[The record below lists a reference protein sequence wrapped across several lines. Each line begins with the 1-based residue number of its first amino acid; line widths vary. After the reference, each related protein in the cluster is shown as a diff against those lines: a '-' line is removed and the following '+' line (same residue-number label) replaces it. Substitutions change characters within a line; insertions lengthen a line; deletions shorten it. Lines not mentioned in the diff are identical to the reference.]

1 MFVGW
6 ATFLLREVAMKQ
18 RQWNK
23 VAFLV
28 WALVLA
34 VAGIRLGWLYA
45 QEAPS
50 KPAVSEAEKEPA
62 APKGSTS
69 EGASVVDELALEESK
84 IADKYARLEQVMLKM
99 ADLEEGTNPRRAALL
114 RRAVEQS
121 KEKLTKTELESVVK
135 LLNQKQ
141 LKRAVDGQSAVQSDL
156 KALLELLMSEDRG
169 DRLKSEQARIKEY
182 IKDLEKMIRIQK
194 ALQAKTE
201 GDANAKGL
209 SKEQGD
215 LAQRAEELAKKIK
228 KNEEGDTQ
236 DGSADNKEGDKSDDG
251 KKGEKQPGDN
261 ATDPMKG
268 DKNGE
273 GSDKKGDDGKKSEG
287 KNSEGK
293 DSEGKDAEGKTGE
306 KSGDKSGDKKG
317 EQGKNDKS
325 KSPEDKS
332 GDKGEDKKG
341 DEKSKDGEKGKEGEK
356 SEPSDSSKSPDSK
369 SKEGKSGKSSK
380 SKSKSGQ
387 PKDGQPKEGEPG
399 DDQQQDQPQQDEQ
412 SQNPARKRIEQA
424 EQKMRDAQKKLEE
437 AKRKESVED
446 QREAKEQ
453 LEKAKAELEEI
464 LRQMREEE
472 VARTLAALEARFKKM
487 LEMQLKVYE
496 STRRMDQVSEE
507 SRGETFV
514 VQSAKLGIDERKI
527 AVEAQKAL
535 TLLKEEGSS
544 VAFPAT
550 VDQMHEDMESVATRL
565 ADTKVDDITIGYEED
580 IIAALEEMI
589 DSLQKAQQDMEKKKQ
604 QQQQQQQQQQDQ
616 PLVDE
621 IAELK
626 MIKSLQE
633 RVNKRTTRYARLLQ
647 DDQDPVGQADA
658 AELVDALKKL
668 SQRQQEVYR
677 ITRDLVLGK
686 NK

>member
-1 MFVGW
+1 
-6 ATFLLREVAMKQ
+6 MKQ

-23 VAFLV
+23 VALVV

-34 VAGIRLGWLYA
+34 ASGIRLGWLYS
-45 QEAPS
+45 Q
-50 KPAVSEAEKEPA
+50 EPA
-62 APKGSTS
+62 AKPAASEAAKPAAPQGSTS
-69 EGASVVDELALEESK
+69 EGANAADELALEESK
-84 IADKYARLEQVMLKM
+84 IADKYAKLEQMMLKM
-99 ADLEEGTNPRRAALL
+99 ADLEDATNPRRAALL

-141 LKRAVDGQSAVQSDL
+141 LKRALDGQGEVQSDL

-194 ALQAKTE
+194 ALQARTE
-201 GDANAKGL
+201 GDANAKSL

-215 LAQRAEELAKKIK
+215 LAKRAEELAKKIK
-228 KNEEGDTQ
+228 KNEEGETK
-236 DGSADNKEGDKSDDG
+236 DGSSEDKEGKGEKSEEGD
-251 KKGEKQPGDN
+251 KGEKQPVD
-261 ATDPMKG
+261 DSKSPMKG
-268 DKNGE
+268 EKNGE
-273 GSDKKGDDGKKSEG
+273 GSDKKGEEGKNSEG

-293 DSEGKDAEGKTGE
+293 SGE
-306 KSGDKSGDKKG
+306 KK
-317 EQGKNDKS
+317 
-325 KSPEDKS
+325 
-332 GDKGEDKKG
+332 GDKGKKG
-341 DEKSKDGEKGKEGEK
+341 DDKNGEKSKDGEK
-356 SEPSDSSKSPDSK
+356 SEPSDSSKSKEGK

-380 SKSKSGQ
+380 SKSKSGEPKDGE
-387 PKDGQPKEGEPG
+387 PKDGQQG
-399 DDQQQDQPQQDEQ
+399 DDQKQDQPQQDQ
-412 SQNPARKRIEQA
+412 QAQNPARKRIEQA

-446 QREAKEQ
+446 QREAKEE
-453 LEKAKAELEEI
+453 LEKAKAQLEEI

-496 STRRMDQVSEE
+496 STRRMDQISED

-514 VQSAKLGIDERKI
+514 VQAAKLGVDERKI
-527 AVEAQKAL
+527 AIEALKAL

-544 VAFPAT
+544 VAFSAT
-550 VDQMHEDMESVATRL
+550 VDQMHEDMEAVATRL

-589 DSLQKAQQDMEKKKQ
+589 DALQKAQQDQEKKKQ
-604 QQQQQQQQQQDQ
+604 QQQQQQPQPQDQ

-633 RVNKRTTRYARLLQ
+633 RVNKRTTRYSRLLE
-647 DDQDPVGQADA
+647 DDQDPVGQANA
-658 AELVDALKKL
+658 AELVEALKKL
-668 SQRQQEVYR
+668 SERQQEVYR

>member
-1 MFVGW
+1 
-6 ATFLLREVAMKQ
+6 MKQ

-23 VAFLV
+23 VALIV

-34 VAGIRLGWLYA
+34 ASGARLGWLYSQDPA
-45 QEAPS
+45 AKAAPS
-50 KPAVSEAEKEPA
+50 EAAKPV

-69 EGASVVDELALEESK
+69 EGANAADELALEESK

-141 LKRAVDGQSAVQSDL
+141 LKRALDGQGEVQSDL

-194 ALQAKTE
+194 ALQARTE
-201 GDANAKGL
+201 GDANAKSL

-215 LAQRAEELAKKIK
+215 LAKRAEELAEKIK
-228 KNEEGDTQ
+228 KNEEGETK
-236 DGSADNKEGDKSDDG
+236 DGSSEEKEGKSEKSPEEG
-251 KKGEKQPGDN
+251 KGDKGEKQPGDN
-261 ATDPMKG
+261 SKEPMKG
-268 DKNGE
+268 EKSGE
-273 GSDKKGDDGKKSEG
+273 GSDKKGDEGKKSEG
-287 KNSEGK
+287 KSSEGK
-293 DSEGKDAEGKTGE
+293 NGEGKSGE
-306 KSGDKSGDKKG
+306 KKGD
-317 EQGKNDKS
+317 EGKNDKS
-325 KSPEDKS
+325 KSPEEKS
-332 GDKGEDKKG
+332 GEKGSEKNKG
-341 DEKSKDGEKGKEGEK
+341 DEKNGEKSKEGKKGEPSEGSKGKE
-356 SEPSDSSKSPDSK
+356 SK
-369 SKEGKSGKSSK
+369 SKEGKNGESSK
-380 SKSKSGQ
+380 SKSKSGE
-387 PKDGQPKEGEPG
+387 PKEGEPKEGESG
-399 DDQQQDQPQQDEQ
+399 DDQKQDQKQQDQQ

-446 QREAKEQ
+446 QRQAKEE

-527 AVEAQKAL
+527 SIEAQKAL
-535 TLLKEEGSS
+535 MLLKEEGSS
-544 VAFPAT
+544 VALSAT
-550 VDQMHEDMESVATRL
+550 VDQMHEDMEAVATRL

-589 DSLQKAQQDMEKKKQ
+589 DALQKAQQDMDKKKQ
-604 QQQQQQQQQQDQ
+604 QQQQQLQQQQQQEQ

-633 RVNKRTTRYARLLQ
+633 RVNKRTTRYSRLLE
-647 DDQDPVGQADA
+647 DDQDPVGQANA
-658 AELVDALKKL
+658 AELVEALKKL
-668 SQRQQEVYR
+668 SERQQEVYK